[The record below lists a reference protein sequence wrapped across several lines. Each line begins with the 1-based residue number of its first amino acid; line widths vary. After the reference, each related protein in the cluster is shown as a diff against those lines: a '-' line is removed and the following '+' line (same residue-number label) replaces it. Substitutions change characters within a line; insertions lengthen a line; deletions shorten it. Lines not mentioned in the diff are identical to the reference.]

1 MEKKRV
7 TEEHGSWHIMLK
19 EPTEKQIDQ
28 IAQRT
33 DVAAVSHYDALNVDL
48 SDDYTIQGKT
58 CVIAGGDHSILTEI
72 YEDLTEGQY
81 PVKENE
87 ILLSNGAK
95 ELLSVN
101 IGDVITMH
109 TPAGDFDYR
118 ISGFGGDVTI
128 TTDADVVGTFLSWDS
143 FQSLAKAEESRLEPV
158 CFVRFNENINIRRAI
173 SELRQT
179 YGFTDEILSENTA
192 LLGIT
197 GSSSDSY
204 IMGSE
209 MCIRDRSYSC
219 HPVCSGSGSRSLYDR
234 GKSEQQNRRENTV
247 FWNAPMYWGEQ
258 DPGYAHSQTG
268 SSLLV

>member
-1 MEKKRV
+1 MYYYFGTAGYRDFQYGRYGNPYGKKARDRRAWQLAYYA
-7 TEEHGSWHIMLK
+7 EGA
-19 EPTEKQIDQ
+19 TEKQIDQ

-48 SDDYTIQGKT
+48 SADYTIQGKT

-143 FQSLAKAEESRLEPV
+143 FQSLAKAEESSLSRYVLYALMKILIFAGRFQSCGRPMDLLMKYYRKIRLCWE
-158 CFVRFNENINIRRAI
+158 
-173 SELRQT
+173 
-179 YGFTDEILSENTA
+179 
-192 LLGIT
+192 
-197 GSSSDSY
+197 
-204 IMGSE
+204 
-209 MCIRDRSYSC
+209 
-219 HPVCSGSGSRSLYDR
+219 
-234 GKSEQQNRRENTV
+234 
-247 FWNAPMYWGEQ
+247 
-258 DPGYAHSQTG
+258 
-268 SSLLV
+268 